1 MENDTN
7 LEDENDELK
16 PFLEK
21 MGESTSKDNV
31 LDPEK
36 AFKVKAD
43 VLGKLKE
50 RIKERAKII
59 QTRLQKQ
66 QDQLKAL

>member
-1 MENDTN
+1 
-7 LEDENDELK
+7 
-16 PFLEK
+16 
-21 MGESTSKDNV
+21 
-31 LDPEK
+31 
-36 AFKVKAD
+36 VKAD

-66 QDQLKAL
+66 QDQLKALE